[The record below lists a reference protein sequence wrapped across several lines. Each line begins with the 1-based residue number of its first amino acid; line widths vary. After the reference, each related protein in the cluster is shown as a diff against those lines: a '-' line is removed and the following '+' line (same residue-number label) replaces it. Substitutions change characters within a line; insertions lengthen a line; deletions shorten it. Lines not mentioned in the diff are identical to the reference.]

1 MPEPTRPSP
10 IRGSCLCGGVR
21 FEIRGAPLW
30 MSRCHC
36 SRCRKSS
43 GGTTVAVRARDFHFV
58 AGADLVAR
66 YQPPPPY
73 TLVRCFCRICGT
85 PLGEPETNPRGFPI
99 AVAALDDDPLVRL
112 ALHEHV
118 AEKAPWEE
126 LSDDLPKFPGH
137 PPGFGGGPSQ

>member
-1 MPEPTRPSP
+1 MAEPEASKP

-21 FEIRGAPLW
+21 FEITGAPLW

-36 SRCRKSS
+36 SRCRKSG
-43 GGTTVAVRARDFHFV
+43 GGTTVAVRARDFRFV
-58 AGADLVAR
+58 QGAELVAR

-73 TLVRCFCRICGT
+73 TLVRCFCRVCGT

-99 AVAALDDDPLVRL
+99 AAAALDDDPGVRL

-118 AEKAPWEE
+118 AEKPAWYEID
-126 LSDDLPKFPGH
+126 DDLPKFAGH
-137 PPGFGGGPSQ
+137 APGFGGGPTS